1 VHNYS
6 NSAYQLHLREQENET
21 IKQTLI
27 VTGNGFDMQ
36 CGLKSSYYDFFSWC
50 ELNIKGFKDLKNAR
64 NSMFNSQGL
73 IQGAFENNP
82 NLTVWD
88 LYFMYK
94 STLTNNKWCDI
105 EFEINESI
113 QSGFWNS
120 IISDIN
126 YFQENGNWS
135 YPDEDWFFAWMMN
148 NRYYSNNNW
157 MLLKSGLPTGMIK
170 TVQVSNDDFYRKLL
184 LELNKFEKRFSN
196 YMEEEL
202 MRNTDYQMNQSH
214 LINKL
219 VKSTTNDYEY
229 SILTFNYTPYNS
241 EYKYINIHGDL
252 KSLIFGISNNN
263 NKNNLAHIFTKSYR
277 RMEKELPILADF
289 VSNKENTVIFYGV
302 SFNNL
307 DIDYYSMIIEQF
319 GSDIL
324 YFCYSDYGETNR
336 KSEHENAIKK
346 LVEQLSIGD
355 FYNLRERGKIRIIK
369 IN

>member
-1 VHNYS
+1 
-6 NSAYQLHLREQENET
+6 
-21 IKQTLI
+21 
-27 VTGNGFDMQ
+27 
-36 CGLKSSYYDFFSWC
+36 
-50 ELNIKGFKDLKNAR
+50 
-64 NSMFNSQGL
+64 
-73 IQGAFENNP
+73 
-82 NLTVWD
+82 
-88 LYFMYK
+88 
-94 STLTNNKWCDI
+94 
-105 EFEINESI
+105 
-113 QSGFWNS
+113 
-120 IISDIN
+120 
-126 YFQENGNWS
+126 
-135 YPDEDWFFAWMMN
+135 MN
-148 NRYYSNNNW
+148 DRYYSNNNW
-157 MLLKSGLPTGMIK
+157 MYLNSGFPTGMIK
-170 TVQVSNDDFYRKLL
+170 TVQVSNDDFHRKLL
-184 LELNKFEKRFSN
+184 LELNNFERRFSN

-289 VSNKENTVIFYGV
+289 VSSKENTVVFYGV

-307 DIDYYSMIIEQF
+307 DIDYYRMIIEQF
-319 GSDIL
+319 GYDRL

-336 KSEHENAIKK
+336 KSEHENVIKK

-355 FYNLRERGKIRIIK
+355 FYNLREKGKIRIIK